1 MSCVYRV
8 EISEILVD
16 LSVDFADF
24 DIKIVLLGQN
34 SFEWIAFCWVER
46 CIF

>member
-8 EISEILVD
+8 EISEIFVD

-24 DIKIVLLGQN
+24 DIKLY
-34 SFEWIAFCWVER
+34 F
-46 CIF
+46 